1 LSLDIDRKRCALDLV
16 RKPPSTSAR
25 PRRALSTID
34 ATVLR
39 HQRCRSMIPRYT
51 PPEFGELWS
60 ATTRY
65 ATWLEVELAACE
77 AMEVC
82 SHGVSLI
89 PPGTADALRQR
100 KLRLDSA
107 RIDAI
112 ERTVKHDVIA
122 FLTHVEE
129 LAGAEARWLHRG
141 MTSSDVLD
149 TSLAMLLVR
158 AADLLLVRLE
168 GLIIALARR
177 ADEHRRTPMIGRSHG
192 MHAEPITFGVAL
204 AGHLAEMKR
213 GRARLRG
220 ARAEI
225 AVGKIC
231 GAVGTYAHLSPQ
243 IEARALGAL
252 GLTPETVATQIV
264 PRDRH
269 AAFFAALAVVAAGI
283 ERLATN
289 VRHWQRTEV
298 AEAEERFTQGQKGSS
313 AMPHKRN
320 PIVSEN
326 LCGLARVVR
335 AATLPAL
342 EDVALWHE
350 RDISHSSVERMIAPD
365 ATTTL
370 GYMLERAAALV
381 EGLVVHPEG
390 LRRNLERSDE
400 LYFSEAVLLALVEHG
415 KPRQT
420 AYEVVQRCAMK
431 ALGGDGRFRD
441 LCAADAELAAAL
453 LPDEIDRCFDL
464 ERALVHADTIV
475 ERALA
480 AD

>member
-1 LSLDIDRKRCALDLV
+1 LTTIGGKRAAASRDRKPA
-16 RKPPSTSAR
+16 S
-25 PRRALSTID
+25 ALSTID
-34 ATVLR
+34 ATLLR
-39 HQRCRSMIPRYT
+39 RQRSRVISRYT
-51 PPEFGELWS
+51 PPDFGELWS
-60 ATTRY
+60 EKTRY

-77 AMEVC
+77 AMESETLV
-82 SHGVSLI
+82 
-89 PPGTADALRQR
+89 PAGTARALRDK
-100 KLRLDSA
+100 KLALDPE
-107 RIDAI
+107 RIGTI
-112 ERTVKHDVIA
+112 EQTVKHDVIA

-129 LAGAEARWLHRG
+129 LAGPDARWLHRG

-149 TSLAMLLVR
+149 TSLALLLAR
-158 AADLLLVRLE
+158 AADLLLWRLD
-168 GLIIALARR
+168 GLVAALARR

-192 MHAEPITFGVAL
+192 MHAEPVTFGVVL

-213 GRARLRG
+213 GRARLRAG
-220 ARAEI
+220 RAEI
-225 AVGKIC
+225 AVGKIA
-231 GAVGTYAHLSPQ
+231 GAVGTYAHLSPA

-252 GLTPETVATQIV
+252 GLAPETVATQIV

-269 AAFFAALAVVAAGI
+269 AAFFAAMAVVAAGI

-335 AATLPAL
+335 AAALPAL

-370 GYMLERAAALV
+370 GYMLERATVLV
-381 EGLVVHPEG
+381 QGLVVYPER
-390 LRRNLERSDE
+390 LRANLDRSGE
-400 LYFSEAVLLALVEHG
+400 LYFSEAVLLALIERG
-415 KPRQT
+415 SLRQA
-420 AYEVVQRCAMK
+420 AYEIVQRCAMK
-431 ALGGDGRFRD
+431 ALAGEGRFRD
-441 LCAADAELAAAL
+441 LLAADADVSKRIGIG
-453 LPDEIDRCFDL
+453 PDELDRVFDL
-464 ERALVHADTIV
+464 DRALAHADAIV
-475 ERALA
+475 DRALA
-480 AD
+480 AP

>member
-1 LSLDIDRKRCALDLV
+1 
-16 RKPPSTSAR
+16 
-25 PRRALSTID
+25 
-34 ATVLR
+34 
-39 HQRCRSMIPRYT
+39 MIPRYT
-51 PPEFGELWS
+51 PPDFGELWS

-77 AMEVC
+77 AMERADAGGLV
-82 SHGVSLI
+82 
-89 PPGTADALRQR
+89 PTGTARALRDR
-100 KLRLDSA
+100 KLGLDPA

-122 FLTHVEE
+122 FLAHVEE
-129 LAGAEARWLHRG
+129 LAGPEARWLHRG

-149 TSLAMLLVR
+149 TSFAILLVR

-168 GLIIALARR
+168 ALIAALARR
-177 ADEHRRTPMIGRSHG
+177 ADEHRKTPMIGRSHG
-192 MHAEPITFGVAL
+192 IHAEPITFGVAL

-225 AVGKIC
+225 AVGKIA
-231 GAVGTYAHLSPQ
+231 GAVGTYAHLSPE
-243 IEARALGAL
+243 IEARALRAL
-252 GLTPETVATQIV
+252 GLEPETVATQVV

-269 AAFFAALAVVAAGI
+269 ATFFTTLAVVAAGI

-298 AEAEERFTQGQKGSS
+298 AEAEERFTLGQKGSS

-335 AATLPAL
+335 AAALPAL

-381 EGLVVHPEG
+381 EGLVVYPDG
-390 LRRNLERSDE
+390 LQRNLDRSGE
-400 LYFSEAVLLALVEHG
+400 LYFSEAVLLALVDHG
-415 KPRQT
+415 RPRQA
-420 AYEVVQRCAMK
+420 AYELVQRCAMT
-431 ALGGDGRFRD
+431 ALAGGGRFRD
-441 LCAADAELAAAL
+441 LCAADAEIATTLQRA
-453 LPDEIDRCFDL
+453 EIDRCFDL
-464 ERALVHADTIV
+464 DHALAHADTIID
-475 ERALA
+475 RAHA
-480 AD
+480 SN